1 MKEYFD
7 VFEQDIIDRLNNMD
21 DTPQLI
27 DDLAYMITDHENND
41 GSWFCDTYRAVQEIG
56 ENFDFIRE
64 YMLDRFDYDYIDYCN
79 PIINPEAFHCR
90 FMIDLYMSIFY
101 DMFEIAKKTFH
112 MEDDGL
118 DEISPV
124 VLAERFTQLYNAGEF
139 KDIVRD
145 YDY

>member
-21 DTPQLI
+21 DSSQFI
-27 DDLAYMITDHENND
+27 DNIAYMITDHERAD
-41 GSWFCDTYRAVQEIG
+41 GSWYCDSYRAVQEIG
-56 ENFDFIRE
+56 THFDFIRE
-64 YMLDRFDYDYIDYCN
+64 YMLDRCDYEEIMCWN
-79 PIINPEAFHCR
+79 PILEPESFHLS
-90 FMIDLYMSIFY
+90 FMINLYASIFY
-101 DMFEIAKKTFH
+101 DMFEIARKTFH
-112 MEDDGL
+112 MGDGL

-124 VLAERFTQLYNAGEF
+124 ILAERFTQLYNAGEF

>member
-7 VFEQDIIDRLNNMD
+7 VFEQDIIERLDNMT
-21 DTPQLI
+21 DTPKYI
-27 DDLAYMITDHENND
+27 EDLAYMITDHENAD
-41 GSWFCDTYRAVQEIG
+41 GSWFCDTYKAVQEIG
-56 ENFDFIRE
+56 AHFDFIRE
-64 YMLDRFDYDYIDYCN
+64 YMLDRFEYDYIDYCN

-90 FMIDLYMSIFY
+90 FMIDLYASIFY
-101 DMFEIAKKTFH
+101 DMFEIARKTFH
-112 MEDDGL
+112 MENGV

-139 KDIVRD
+139 KDIVYN